1 MKIEGASDP
10 ALVSVIICAY
20 NAGAFLQSSI
30 RSVLNQTYDRLEVLV
45 VDDGSTDG
53 SVDDARKAIRDP
65 RVRWFHQPNSGKS
78 VGLNRALS
86 EARGSFYAIQDADD
100 LSYPQRIAR
109 QVRCM
114 LDCPDVAAVFC
125 GHDLILAGRRAAPL
139 LRAKDCDGCRR
150 DVDRFRMPA
159 HDPTGMYRM
168 SMVGGMR
175 YEPSL
180 RIAQG
185 YDYILRVGE
194 RFPMMVL
201 GECLYSYRYHAQSV
215 TKADPDR
222 RHRFVAD
229 VIRRA
234 CERRNVPFRPPPRRR
249 WSLHRRREFGLAW
262 HLMESSCDL
271 VRAGRRSDAIRT
283 GLTCAG
289 LHPLDP
295 HYHKAWLLAVAPLFL
310 HPLLRRASGN

>member
-1 MKIEGASDP
+1 MNGSSEHP
-10 ALVSVIICAY
+10 LVSVIICAY

-45 VDDGSTDG
+45 IDDGSTDG
-53 SVDDARKAIRDP
+53 SVGETRLTLRDP
-65 RVRWFHQPNSGKS
+65 RIRWFHQSNSGKS
-78 VGLNRALS
+78 MGLNRALS

-109 QVRCM
+109 QVQCM
-114 LDCPDVAAVFC
+114 LDCPEVAAVFC
-125 GHDLILAGRRAAPL
+125 GHDLILAGRCVAPL
-139 LRAKDCDGCRR
+139 LRAKNCDVCRR

-168 SMVGGMR
+168 SMVRDMR

-185 YDYILRVGE
+185 YDYTLRVGE
-194 RFPMMVL
+194 RFPMIVL

-222 RHRFVAD
+222 RHRFVTE

-234 CERRNVPFRPPPRRR
+234 CERRKVPFSPAPRRR
-249 WSLHRRREFGLAW
+249 LSMHRRREFGLAW
-262 HLMESSCDL
+262 HLMESACDL
-271 VRAGRRSDAIRT
+271 AHAGRRFEAIRT
-283 GLTCAG
+283 GLTGMRC
-289 LHPLDP
+289 HPLDL
-295 HYHKAWLLAVAPLFL
+295 HYHKAWVLAVTPVCL
-310 HPLLRRASGN
+310 HRYLRRTAAN